1 MERKRYWGF
10 TPEQRD
16 WAKNRANG
24 HCEFPAGC
32 ERKNTGKVNHITGSF
47 EGRMAGFPKSVIQ
60 DVKQNSVLLCEPHE
74 VHHDLQEREH
84 IGDILSR
91 RTKGIWPS
99 PFNAGEL
106 VWRNRR

>member
-47 EGRMAGFPKSVIQ
+47 EGRMAGFPRSVIQ
-60 DVKQNSVLLCEPHE
+60 DVKLNSVLLCEPHE

-84 IGDILSR
+84 IENILSR